1 MNTKTTLQIQQHGTL
16 TYLLYEEPSESPP
29 DDLSD
34 DLPGTRM
41 CYSIAI
47 QDADG
52 SQVYAAD
59 ITDDR
64 DAALRFLNLISEGG
78 LSPVHL
84 FDVLE
89 DMLPLY

>member
-1 MNTKTTLQIQQHGTL
+1 MNTKTTLQIQRHGML
-16 TYLLYEEPSESPP
+16 TYLLYEELSESPP

-34 DLPGTRM
+34 DLPITRM

-47 QDADG
+47 QAADG

-59 ITDDR
+59 ITDNR
-64 DAALRFLNLISEGG
+64 DAALRFLNLISECG